1 MKKGKLVLT
10 SLLSVLALSLTSC
23 EKKTERIDVEGFE
36 EEWFRCRRADW
47 QASIND
53 EKKRLE
59 KAKKR
64 IADLDT
70 LISRCYEDTVLGH
83 LSRERYEKMT
93 QGYEEEQERLKA
105 EVETLEEWVENEE
118 EMDGNMDSFL
128 EVVQRYV
135 DVPELI
141 PRS

>member
-1 MKKGKLVLT
+1 MREIVL
-10 SLLSVLALSLTSC
+10 
-23 EKKTERIDVEGFE
+23 ERIQAVNEYVRRDVEGFE
-36 EEWFRCRRADW
+36 EEWFLCRRADW

-83 LSRERYEKMT
+83 LSRENNR
-93 QGYEEEQERLKA
+93 
-105 EVETLEEWVENEE
+105 
-118 EMDGNMDSFL
+118 
-128 EVVQRYV
+128 
-135 DVPELI
+135 PELALETAVEATRAMDVRI
-141 PRS
+141 SVLPVYGDSVIEL